1 MSTHRLRRGDAA
13 RETQMKPLLNGAA
26 TASIA
31 VVVLFSSAVS
41 ADELPTNA
49 LSPVIVTATRSAQS
63 ENRLP
68 ATVTV
73 ITHDDIVASAATRIV
88 DVLRGVAGAQITD
101 FYGDGSQA
109 TVDLRGF
116 GSAANATTLIL
127 VDGRRL
133 NNTDIASPDLS
144 SISLKDVERIEI
156 LHGSAGTL
164 YGDQAVGGVINII
177 TRNPD
182 KLAVNGEVGGG
193 SYGGQNIRAS
203 VANRIGAAS
212 FRLSGEARGA
222 DNYRDH
228 NHDENENLLGRGGYD
243 YGSGSVFLELGYVN
257 QNLQT
262 PGALFANE
270 VAQDRRQSESV
281 HSADFS
287 QTRTGTQ
294 RINWRQSLFSAWSL
308 ETDLSHR
315 RSTGTFRLSYAGTP
329 ATSNST
335 QDRNQW
341 SLNPRVSGGFAL
353 PAGRAQV
360 TVGIDAQHAEYAL
373 RSPFGLQTSDQR
385 ERDFYAQTSLPLWRT
400 LVTTVGARTARVDNV
415 VFDGYTF
422 TQSTP
427 FSDTRNAAEAGL
439 SVKPM
444 KNLRL
449 YARYDS
455 NFRFAKV
462 DEFTS
467 AGAPPASN
475 TNPLKSQHGATYE
488 VGSEWNSATLQLS
501 ATLFRLQLHDEIVF
515 DPTTFANVNL
525 DHTRRDGVTL
535 DGGWQVL
542 TWLKLSGSYSYIN
555 AQVDGGPLSGKQVPL
570 VARQNGRFAIDLQL
584 PQRFNAHIE
593 TLATGPR
600 SFDGDFD
607 NTLGK
612 LSGYAVTNLA
622 LGKDW
627 NHFRV
632 SARVNNVLGREY
644 SEYGS
649 SGYDATFTEVE
660 TFYPSPGRNYWLS
673 VAYSL

>member
-1 MSTHRLRRGDAA
+1 MKTPLKGAVLAPVAA
-13 RETQMKPLLNGAA
+13 VL
-26 TASIA
+26 
-31 VVVLFSSAVS
+31 LFSGAVL
-41 ADELPTNA
+41 ADEIPTRS
-49 LSPVIVTATRSAQS
+49 LSPVIVTATRSAQP

-68 ATVTV
+68 ATITV

-116 GSAANATTLIL
+116 GSGANATTLIL

-203 VANRIGAAS
+203 VADRIGGAS
-212 FRLSGEARGA
+212 FRLSGEARGS

-243 YGSGSVFLELGYVN
+243 YGSGSVFLELGFVN

-270 VAQDRRQSESV
+270 VAQNRRQSESV

-294 RINWRQSLFSAWSL
+294 RIGWQQSLFGDWAL
-308 ETDLSHR
+308 ETDLIHR
-315 RSTGTFRLSYAGTP
+315 RSTGTFRLSYSGSP
-329 ATSNST
+329 ATGDST

-341 SLNPRVSGGFAL
+341 SLNPRVSGGFSL

-373 RSPFGLQTSDQR
+373 RSPFGLQTADQR

-400 LVTTVGARTARVDNV
+400 LVATVGARTARVDNV
-415 VFDGYTF
+415 VFDGFTF
-422 TQSTP
+422 TRSTP

-439 SVKPM
+439 SFKPV

-462 DEFTS
+462 DEYTS

-488 VGSEWNSATLQLS
+488 VGSEWTTAALQLS

-515 DPTTFANVNL
+515 DPTTFANINL
-525 DHTRRDGVTL
+525 ARTRRDGITL
-535 DGGWQVL
+535 DGGWQAL
-542 TWLKLSGSYSYIN
+542 PWLKLSGSYSYLD
-555 AQVDGGPLSGKQVPL
+555 AQVDGGTLAGKEVPL
-570 VARQNGRFAIDLQL
+570 VARQNSRLAIDLKL
-584 PQRFNAHIE
+584 PRRFNAHIE
-593 TLATGPR
+593 TLATGSR
-600 SFDGDFD
+600 RFDGDFD
-607 NTLGK
+607 NSLGK
-612 LSGYAVTNLA
+612 LPGYSVTNLA

-627 NHFRV
+627 DHFRV
-632 SARVNNVLGREY
+632 SARLNNVLGRAY

-649 SGYDATFTEVE
+649 AGFDASFNEVE
-660 TFYPSPGRNYWLS
+660 TFFPSPGRNFWLS
-673 VAYSL
+673 LAYSL